1 MSTEI
6 IVFVIA
12 AFATFFNNALH
23 WYTQVTTYPLLSWV
37 GQAEFV
43 SFHKEYE
50 RRLPF
55 SIYVPYTLL
64 MLSTLLLIFFRPAG
78 VNLGWVFM
86 LLVLNASIMI
96 VSLVFAV
103 PIHSRLDRQGY
114 SDKAGIRKLI
124 RYNSIRLI
132 ASSVSSSIMLYLL
145 LGLLISRAVTSR

>member
-1 MSTEI
+1 MSTAI
-6 IVFVIA
+6 IVFVVA

-55 SIYVPYTLL
+55 SIYAPYTLL
-64 MLSTLLLIFFRPAG
+64 MFSTLLLIFFRP
-78 VNLGWVFM
+78 VEIELGWVFV

-103 PIHSRLDRQGY
+103 PIHTRLDRQGY
-114 SDKAGIRKLI
+114 SDKAGIRELI
-124 RYNSIRLI
+124 RYNRVRLI
-132 ASSVSSSIMLYLL
+132 ISSTSSIIMLYLMM
-145 LGLLISRAVTSR
+145 GLLIS

>member
-1 MSTEI
+1 M
-6 IVFVIA
+6 
-12 AFATFFNNALH
+12 H

-64 MLSTLLLIFFRPAG
+64 MFSTLLLIFFRPAEIE
-78 VNLGWVFM
+78 LEWVFV
-86 LLVLNASIMI
+86 LLILNASIMI

-103 PIHSRLDRQGY
+103 PIHTRLDRQGY
-114 SDKAGIRKLI
+114 PDKAGIRELI
-124 RYNSIRLI
+124 RYNRVRLI
-132 ASSVSSSIMLYLL
+132 VSSTSSIIMLYLMI
-145 LGLLISRAVTSR
+145 GLLMS

>member
-1 MSTEI
+1 MSIEI
-6 IVFVIA
+6 FVFVIA

-37 GQAEFV
+37 GQTEFV

-55 SIYVPYTLL
+55 SIYAPYTLL
-64 MLSTLLLIFFRPAG
+64 MLSTLLLLFFHPAEIE
-78 VNLGWVFM
+78 LGWVFM
-86 LLVLNASIMI
+86 LLILNASIMV

-114 SDKAGIRKLI
+114 SDKAGIRGLM
-124 RYNSIRLI
+124 RYNSVRFI
-132 ASSVSSSIMLYLL
+132 ASSTSSIIMLYLTMRL
-145 LGLLISRAVTSR
+145 MMN

>member
-1 MSTEI
+1 MSTAI
-6 IVFVIA
+6 IVFVVA

-64 MLSTLLLIFFRPAG
+64 MFSTLLLISFRP
-78 VNLGWVFM
+78 VEIELGWVFV

-103 PIHSRLDRQGY
+103 PIHTRLDRQGY
-114 SDKAGIRKLI
+114 SDKVGIRELI
-124 RYNSIRLI
+124 RYNRVRLI
-132 ASSVSSSIMLYLL
+132 ISSTSSIIMLYLMINL
-145 LGLLISRAVTSR
+145 LMS

>member
-1 MSTEI
+1 MSTAI
-6 IVFVIA
+6 IVFVVA

-64 MLSTLLLIFFRPAG
+64 MFSTLLLIFLRP
-78 VNLGWVFM
+78 VEIELGWVFV

-103 PIHSRLDRQGY
+103 PIHTRLDRQGY
-114 SDKAGIRKLI
+114 SDKAGIRELI
-124 RYNSIRLI
+124 RYNRVRLI
-132 ASSVSSSIMLYLL
+132 ISSTSSIVMLYLMV
-145 LGLLISRAVTSR
+145 GLLMS

>member
-6 IVFVIA
+6 IVFVVA

-55 SIYVPYTLL
+55 SIYAPYALL
-64 MLSTLLLIFFRPAG
+64 MFSTLLLIFFRPAEIA
-78 VNLGWVFM
+78 LGWVFI
-86 LLVLNASIMI
+86 LFILNASIMI

-103 PIHSRLDRQGY
+103 PIHSRLDHQGY

-124 RYNSIRLI
+124 RYNSVRLI
-132 ASSVSSSIMLYLL
+132 TSSISSIIMLYLMISL
-145 LGLLISRAVTSR
+145 LMN

>member
-1 MSTEI
+1 MSIEI
-6 IVFVIA
+6 FVFVIA

-37 GQAEFV
+37 GQTEFV

-64 MLSTLLLIFFRPAG
+64 MFSTLLLIFFHPAEIE
-78 VNLGWVFM
+78 LGWVFM
-86 LLVLNASIMI
+86 LLILNASIMV

-114 SDKAGIRKLI
+114 SDKAGIRGLM
-124 RYNSIRLI
+124 RYNSVRFI
-132 ASSVSSSIMLYLL
+132 ASSISSVIMLYLTMRL
-145 LGLLISRAVTSR
+145 MMN